1 MEPILE
7 KLKIILLKYTYEKQ
21 LIDAI
26 NEKTLILRD
35 LKINSARIID
45 IILDV
50 EEEFEIEVDDISME
64 KIISIGDLTK
74 VIQNKIS
81 KAV

>member
-1 MEPILE
+1 MEDIIR
-7 KLKIILLKYTYEKQ
+7 KLKTILSKYTYEKH
-21 LIDAI
+21 LIESVSGDT
-26 NEKTLILRD
+26 KILKD

-64 KIISIGDLTK
+64 KILTVGDLAEVIRTK
-74 VIQNKIS
+74 S
-81 KAV
+81 S

>member
-1 MEPILE
+1 MEQVIE
-7 KLKIILLKYTYEKQ
+7 KLKNILSKYTYEKH
-21 LIDAI
+21 LIESVSQD
-26 NEKTLILRD
+26 TRILKD

-64 KIISIGDLTK
+64 KILTVGDLAEVIRTK
-74 VIQNKIS
+74 TS
-81 KAV
+81 